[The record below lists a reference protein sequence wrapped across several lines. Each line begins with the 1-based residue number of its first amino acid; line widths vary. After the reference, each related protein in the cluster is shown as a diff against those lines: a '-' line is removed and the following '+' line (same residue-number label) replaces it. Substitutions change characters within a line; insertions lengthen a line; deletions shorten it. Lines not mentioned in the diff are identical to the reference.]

1 MENPAIQRVFKK
13 IENQQIKG
21 LEKYGTEVE
30 VDLYSLKGWTQHS
43 QQESMDKIVY
53 DEMVLEKIEKL
64 EKSMKAMYADT
75 VDKWDLSLMVNDEA
89 SARLL
94 SDRASTIFQIG
105 LMIGF
110 DVTKDE
116 NEGEKA

>member
-1 MENPAIQRVFKK
+1 
-13 IENQQIKG
+13 
-21 LEKYGTEVE
+21 
-30 VDLYSLKGWTQHS
+30 
-43 QQESMDKIVY
+43 MDKIVY

-116 NEGEKA
+116 NEGEKRGGINHEIL